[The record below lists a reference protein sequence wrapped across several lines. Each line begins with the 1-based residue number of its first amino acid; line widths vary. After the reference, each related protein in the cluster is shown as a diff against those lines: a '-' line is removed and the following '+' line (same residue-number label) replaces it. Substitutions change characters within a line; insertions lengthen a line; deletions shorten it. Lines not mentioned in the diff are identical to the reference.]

1 MKRVIWTA
9 EEEEI
14 VRRRYP
20 DERTDE
26 IADFLGRDISQ
37 VYRKAHALG
46 LAKTAAY
53 MASPNASRLRR
64 GDEIGK
70 AYRFPKGHV
79 PANKGIKG
87 VCHPGSVPTQFKK
100 GSKPGNWKPIGSE
113 RLSKEGY
120 LQRKLT
126 DTGYPP
132 RDWVLVHHIIWRDA
146 GRDIPAGFRL
156 TFKDGNKK
164 NIVLSNLQLVSVAD
178 MMRRNT
184 IHNYGPEIA
193 ELTLLRARIARQI
206 KRRSTHV

>member
-1 MKRVIWTA
+1 MSRVIWTP
-9 EEEEI
+9 EEEEV

-26 IADFLGRDISQ
+26 LAEFLGRDLGQ
-37 VYRKAHALG
+37 VYRKARLLG
-46 LAKTAAY
+46 VSKSAAY
-53 MASPNASRLRR
+53 MASPNASRIRK

-70 AYRFPKGHV
+70 ASRFPKGHV

-87 VCHPGSVPTQFKK
+87 VSYPGMVATQFKK
-100 GSKPGNWKPIGSE
+100 GSKPGNYKPVGSE
-113 RLSKEGY
+113 RLSKDGY

-132 RDWVLVHHIIWRDA
+132 RDWVPVHHIIWREA
-146 GRDIPAGFRL
+146 GRDIPKGFRL

-184 IHNYGPEIA
+184 IHNYGPEIT

-206 KRRSTHV
+206 KRRSNHV